1 MIDLDKL
8 EQLEKAATPGP
19 WVSVLRSLCT
29 IKDCRADAYGIVKP
43 TEDGDCIFQDGNAEL
58 IAAVRN
64 ALPELLA
71 EIRRLRQELK
81 DVLAAKETKP

>member
-1 MIDLDKL
+1 MIDIDIL
-8 EQLEKAATPGP
+8 EMLEKAATPGP

-43 TEDGDCIFQDGNAEL
+43 TEDGDCIFQDGNAEF

-64 ALPELLA
+64 SMPELLA
-71 EIRRLRQELK
+71 EVRSLRQQLK
-81 DVLAAKETKP
+81 DALAAKETKP